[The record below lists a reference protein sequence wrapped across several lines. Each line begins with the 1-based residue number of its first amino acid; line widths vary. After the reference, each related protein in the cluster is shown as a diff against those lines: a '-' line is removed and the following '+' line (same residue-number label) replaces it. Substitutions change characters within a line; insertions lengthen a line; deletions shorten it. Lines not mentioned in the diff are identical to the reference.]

1 MGAWMKVFLSHQ
13 KNDSDLATRIAV
25 RLRSLHN
32 IDSYLDVI
40 DPYVGGSINL
50 LADHIRTEMDKCTQL
65 LAVISPATAQS
76 QWVPW
81 EVGVATEKDFPLA
94 TFSGGQALPPE
105 FLRKW
110 PYLRTDSDLDEYAKA
125 SKAARDS
132 FQIRRGYLT
141 ETAAL
146 QQSTRDF
153 HKSLKA
159 TLRQS

>member
-1 MGAWMKVFLSHQ
+1 MKVFLSHQ
-13 KNDSDLATRIAV
+13 KTDSELATRIAV
-25 RLRSLHN
+25 RLRSLHS

-40 DPYVGGSINL
+40 DPYVGGSIEL
-50 LADHIRTEMDKCTQL
+50 LADHIRNEMDKCTQL

-125 SKAARDS
+125 SKVARDGFHS
-132 FQIRRGYLT
+132 RRGYLT

-146 QQSTRDF
+146 QQSTREF
-153 HKSLKA
+153 HRSLRA
-159 TLRQS
+159 ALRQS